1 MRLIFDNR
9 EIDYFDI
16 RYIVSSFGEFI
27 RENRLGEGS
36 LSNIEVEIKFFNKR
50 KRKDF
55 EGEICEIK
63 DLKRIKRDL
72 IKFYSFVCLL
82 IVFFIY

>member
-1 MRLIFDNR
+1 M
-9 EIDYFDI
+9 
-16 RYIVSSFGEFI
+16 
-27 RENRLGEGS
+27 
-36 LSNIEVEIKFFNKR
+36 EIKFFNKR